1 MQTLW
6 WILTIVLQ
14 LIGIILFGLFLYV
27 LPATLSLPRGQRP
40 DLDDLTI
47 EEAAVRL
54 RQSGAEGW
62 DLIEDARLLVG
73 DRLAYC
79 RRNGFDSYKKAFRR
93 GYGYCEQSAFALVE
107 LLQQIGFDARPV
119 HSERNRFPD
128 RDSPTGHAWV
138 RVFYSGETR
147 DIDPRHQDP
156 ATGEL
161 LFEPGDEAR
170 EYSLAFR
177 VMARWGCPI
186 ANAYRYYRTGSD
198 VDLGY

>member
-6 WILTIVLQ
+6 LILQIVLG
-14 LIGIILFGLFLYV
+14 LIGVVLFSLFLYV
-27 LPATLSLPRGQRP
+27 LPATLSLPRGQRSG
-40 DLDDLTI
+40 LEDLTI

-54 RQSGAEGW
+54 RRSGAEGW
-62 DLIEDARLLVG
+62 DLVEEARQLVG
-73 DRLAYC
+73 DRMAYC
-79 RRNGFDSYKKAFRR
+79 RRNGLDSHKKAFQR
-93 GYGYCEQSAFALVE
+93 GYGYCEQSAFALAE

-138 RVFYSGETR
+138 RVFYGRETR

-156 ATGEL
+156 ATGKF
-161 LFEPGDEAR
+161 LFEPGDDVR

-198 VDLGY
+198 VESGY